1 LEVNQAFSQVRI
13 QNTKNKVF
21 GTVIAKITKFRGDV
35 LHPSNNT
42 LFCLLPM
49 TETITIHHTL
59 IGVEPE
65 HALMAVIWTRP
76 ILNQDYRDL
85 WDKIL
90 PIAEKYHITRWLLDQ
105 REMGPMMP
113 ADMQWV
119 VEDWY
124 PRSVKKLGK
133 HRRSAIVVS
142 KNIFGELTV
151 KKGINGLKETQ
162 DLESRF
168 FDDPDAA
175 RQWLLL

>member
-1 LEVNQAFSQVRI
+1 
-13 QNTKNKVF
+13 
-21 GTVIAKITKFRGDV
+21 
-35 LHPSNNT
+35 
-42 LFCLLPM
+42 M
-49 TETITIHHTL
+49 TETFTIHHTL
-59 IGVEPE
+59 IGVESE
-65 HALMAVIWTRP
+65 HALMSVIWTRP
-76 ILNQDYRDL
+76 VLNQDYRDL
-85 WDKIL
+85 WNLIL
-90 PIAEKYHITRWLLDQ
+90 PMAEKYRITRWLLDQ

-119 VEDWY
+119 VDDWY

-151 KKGINGLKETQ
+151 KKGISGLKETQ

-168 FDDPDAA
+168 FDDPDSA